1 MKDNGTG
8 MSEEIISHIFDYSF
22 TTKSV
27 RKGTGTG
34 LSIRRHIVE

>member
-1 MKDNGTG
+1 MKIKDKGTG
-8 MSEEIISHIFDYSF
+8 VSEEIISQIFDCSF

-34 LSIRRHIVE
+34 L